1 MVIHTLHSFYGKENL
16 PGGRSRRIAES
27 SHRTRDIQAFA
38 LLKASKVEPE
48 PGVVVHRVID
58 SVKDRAERAFMVR
71 LMRRS
76 SRLRYAA
83 GQFDRLTARRVAE
96 ARSTPPDVL
105 HTWNWLPRTI
115 ETARRANP
123 QVTVIRDVAIAREH
137 DYETGVDIR
146 SEADH
151 VDLFLSP
158 SSYVTDQLRFWG
170 IRQDQIR
177 EIPFGVDT
185 ETFRPVSDVADN
197 PVRFAF
203 VGAVSARKGVPSLLR
218 AWKSISLPDAE
229 LHLYGTLKPEV
240 RPWLDGA
247 AGVTAH
253 GYTPVEDKLPY
264 HHVFVFPS
272 TREGSSKAVY
282 EAMACGLPVIT
293 TGNAGS
299 IARDGLDGII
309 VEPDDDDALA
319 AAMERLHADPGLRAE
334 MGRNAREQAERYP
347 WERYARS
354 VWQVYES
361 AIARSR

>member
-38 LLKASKVEPE
+38 LLRASRLEPE
-48 PGVVVHRVID
+48 PGVVVHRVVD
-58 SVKDRAERAFMVR
+58 SVTDRAERAVLVR
-71 LMRRS
+71 LMRRP

-96 ARSTPPDVL
+96 PGSTPPDVL

-123 QVTVIRDVAIAREH
+123 QVQVIRDVAIAREH

-146 SEADH
+146 SEADL

-185 ETFRPVSDVADN
+185 ETFRPVSDVAET

-203 VGAVSARKGVPSLLR
+203 VGAVSGRKGVPSLLR

-293 TGNAGS
+293 THNAGS

-334 MGRNAREQAERYP
+334 MGRSAREQAERYP